1 MKAAFVIATALLVAG
16 SNARKE
22 KSMLRANA
30 RLNQQMSLDVD
41 LKQHM
46 ELEVQ
51 GKSEFQGASLVQD
64 ENHGFAF
71 MGKWAWEGTPPKV
84 KNAEGKEV
92 DGPSNA
98 VEFEFGVSFE
108 PFVTPFMKITYKFA
122 STFTQMFPKAWE
134 LVKAGFAKLAD
145 VPKIKE
151 ATAKAK
157 SFKELAASIKS
168 FAKEKWAKVKAKFPK
183 LAEMLEGFNLDA
195 GIGGSNSGSAA
206 NNAGSNGGFT
216 PLFKFA
222 DTDNGGRPVFEL
234 EWRAKDAN
242 QLTSCCWDLVPAK
255 PVPAPG
261 TCGFTN
267 QGLHAQL
274 QLGNIDYLKAIFGA
288 ILPSDACD
296 ISKAPYKKSGK
307 YDVAAIKDGIKKNF
321 DITKAAKA
329 APKRGGKL
337 AAAKMAA
344 GKTIDTIKKALG
356 TALKSAT
363 CTLRL
368 ELRVALF
375 TVGIQ
380 NKLETGC
387 WICKLSGGDGCVRSD
402 GKACA

>member
-1 MKAAFVIATALLVAG
+1 
-16 SNARKE
+16 
-22 KSMLRANA
+22 MLRANS

-51 GKSEFQGASLVQD
+51 GTSEFQGASLVQD
-64 ENHGFAF
+64 ANHGFAF
-71 MGKWAWEGTPPKV
+71 MGKWAWQGTPPKV
-84 KNAEGKEV
+84 TNAKKEVV

-108 PFVTPFMKITYKFA
+108 PNVTPFMKITYKFA
-122 STFTQMFPKAWE
+122 STFTEMFPKAWE
-134 LVKAGFAKLAD
+134 MLKAGIAKLAD

-151 ATAKAK
+151 ATANAK
-157 SFKELAASIKS
+157 SFKDLADKIKS
-168 FAKEKWAKVKAKFPK
+168 FAKEKWAKIKAKFPTI
-183 LAEMLEGFNLDA
+183 AEMLEGFNLDA
-195 GIGGSNSGSAA
+195 GIGGKNSGG
-206 NNAGSNGGFT
+206 GSNNGFT

-222 DTDNGGRPVFEL
+222 DTDNGDRPVFEL

-242 QLTSCCWDLVPAK
+242 ALTSCCWDLVPAG
-255 PVPAPG
+255 VPAPG

-274 QLGNIDYLKAIFGA
+274 QLGDIDYMKAIFGA
-288 ILPSDACD
+288 ILPTDQCD
-296 ISKAPYKKSGK
+296 ITKAPYKVGGK
-307 YDVAAIKDGIKKNF
+307 YVPAAFKEGIKKNF

-337 AAAKMAA
+337 AAATMAA
-344 GKTIDTIKKALG
+344 GKTFDTIKKALG

-368 ELRVALF
+368 EFRVALF

-387 WICKLSGGDGCVRSD
+387 WICKLSGGTGCKRSD
-402 GKACA
+402 GNVCA

>member
-41 LKQHM
+41 LNQHM

-51 GKSEFQGASLVQD
+51 GKSEYQGMSLVQD
-64 ENHGFAF
+64 ANHGFAF

-108 PFVTPFMKITYKFA
+108 PNVTPFMKITYKFA
-122 STFTQMFPKAWE
+122 KSFTEMFPKAWAA
-134 LVKAGFAKLAD
+134 VKAGFKKLGD
-145 VPKIKE
+145 VPKIKAAVE
-151 ATAKAK
+151 KAK
-157 SFKELAASIKS
+157 SFKELAGQIKS
-168 FAKEKWAKVKAKFPK
+168 FAKEKWAIVKKNYPK
-183 LAEMLEGFNLDA
+183 LAEVLEGFNLDA
-195 GIGGSNSGSAA
+195 GFGGKNSGSAA
-206 NNAGSNGGFT
+206 DSSSNGGFT

-242 QLTSCCWDLVPAK
+242 TLTSCCWDIVPPK
-255 PVPAPG
+255 PFPVRG
-261 TCGFTN
+261 TCGWLN

-274 QLGNIDYLKAIFGA
+274 QLGDIDYMKAIFGA
-288 ILPSDACD
+288 ILPKDACD
-296 ISKAPYKKSGK
+296 ISKEPYKKGGK
-307 YDVAAIKDGIKKNF
+307 YVPAAFKAGIAKNF
-321 DITKAAKA
+321 DIKAAAKA

-337 AAAKMAA
+337 AAAKMLA
-344 GKTIDTIKKALG
+344 GKTFDTIKKAVG
-356 TALKSAT
+356 TALKSST

-368 ELRVALF
+368 EFRVLLF

-387 WICKLSGGDGCVRSD
+387 WICKLSGGEGCLRSD
-402 GKACA
+402 KKPCA